1 MNASVRFEEAGARA
15 TSSPSD
21 GSVLQAIRLA
31 AMSTGIDP
39 IAELY
44 NEALEL
50 AQDGH
55 YGQAQARLQV
65 LLGLAPSDGESHLL
79 LAKVLVAGQQ
89 WRRAI
94 GALDEAAACG
104 TAVPEELRA
113 AILRNLSADEDSAEE
128 QRKSRVAR
136 EQGEITRLRTETRRL
151 RSENATF
158 AARNAALEKEAAR
171 WAWIATGT
179 STVAILFILA
189 RMAFGGAAADPA
201 VAAAD
206 PAAVPGAADPAVSAN
221 TSGDPAS
228 PRNGSLAEQAGAALM
243 AAGVLD
249 GAQLEVTVRGATA
262 QLSGYSPT
270 FAQLKKAQKVVEE
283 VPGVEKV
290 GIDGVIVLAKRDG
303 ARHIVKG
310 GETLGG
316 IAYAYYGKSSLHP
329 QIVAANA
336 SLGATPQLKVGMELT
351 IPPVRD
357 VPAPAA
363 PAAP

>member
-89 WRRAI
+89 WRRAM

-104 TAVPEELRA
+104 TSVPEDLRA
-113 AILRNLSADEDSAEE
+113 AILRNLNADEDSAEE
-128 QRKSRVAR
+128 QRKARVAR
-136 EQGEITRLRTETRRL
+136 EQGEITRLRTEARRL
-151 RSENATF
+151 RTENASLTT
-158 AARNAALEKEAAR
+158 RNVALDKEARR
-171 WAWIATGT
+171 WAWLAMGT
-179 STVAILFILA
+179 STIAIVFILA
-189 RMAFGGAAADPA
+189 RMLFGGGEAAPVVADPA
-201 VAAAD
+201 TAPVADATATPNAA
-206 PAAVPGAADPAVSAN
+206 
-221 TSGDPAS
+221 DPAS

-243 AAGVLD
+243 AAGVME
-249 GAQLEVTVRGATA
+249 GAQLEVTVRGTAA
-262 QLSGYSPT
+262 QLSGYAPT
-270 FAQLKKAQKVVEE
+270 FAQLKKAQKVVDE
-283 VPGVEKV
+283 VQGVDSV
-290 GIDGVIVLAKRDG
+290 GIEGVIVLARRDG
-303 ARHIVKG
+303 AKHVVKG
-310 GETLGG
+310 GDTLGG
-316 IAYAYYGKSSLHP
+316 IAYNYYGKSSLHP
-329 QIVAANA
+329 QIVAANPA
-336 SLGATPQLKVGMELT
+336 LGPTPQLKVGMELV
-351 IPPVRD
+351 IPPIRE
-357 VPAPAA
+357 VPSAQ
-363 PAAP
+363 